1 MEKKSV
7 LAKISNIKIEAVLS
21 VAIIAFVA
29 CFALCFLNYGKININ
44 DATII
49 STHENIFSKVDG
61 EVFEIFAKEGDA
73 VKQGDLLLKIF
84 PAKYELALKK
94 LESKK
99 IQTKKDLAQAKKNL
113 LKRTNELDL
122 IKKDCD
128 RNQSMFDENIST
140 KTDFDRSINELENA
154 NSVYFAAKKETE
166 DLKNK
171 ISEIENEIAQAK
183 IDLENTNVLATED
196 GEITSVFT
204 RKNEKISKDKLLF
217 SINSNRFVIV
227 VPKVKKSFS
236 KITAGQ
242 PVTMKL
248 KNNHSKM
255 TGKIDK
261 ILQVEDFVQEN
272 NMLITEKC
280 TVLSVKTDKDYSGE
294 IDGFQDLRMTIQTK

>member
-1 MEKKSV
+1 MEKTSIKSKIFNRKNGTIFSVVVIV
-7 LAKISNIKIEAVLS
+7 LAVFS
-21 VAIIAFVA
+21 VVTA
-29 CFALCFLNYGKININ
+29 LNYGKININ

-61 EVFEIFAKEGDA
+61 EIFEIFANEGDT

-84 PAKYELALKK
+84 PAKYELTLKK

-99 IQTKKDLAQAKKNL
+99 IQTKKELLQAEKNL

-128 RNQSMFDENIST
+128 RNQSMFDEDIST
-140 KTDFDRSINELENA
+140 KTDFDRSINELETA

-171 ISEIENEIAQAK
+171 LSEIENEIAQAK
-183 IDLENTNVLATED
+183 IDLENTNVLAAED
-196 GEITSVFT
+196 GEITSVFSQ
-204 RKNEKISKDKLLF
+204 KNEKISKDKLLF
-217 SINSNRFVIV
+217 SINSNRFVII

-242 PVTMKL
+242 LVTMKL

-261 ILQVEDFVQEN
+261 ILPVEDFVQEN

-280 TVLSVKTDKDYSGE
+280 TVFSVKTDEDYSGE
-294 IDGFQDLRMTIQTK
+294 IDGFQDVRMTIQTK

>member
-1 MEKKSV
+1 MEKTSIKSKIFNRKNGTILSVVIIV
-7 LAKISNIKIEAVLS
+7 LAVFS
-21 VAIIAFVA
+21 VVTA
-29 CFALCFLNYGKININ
+29 LNYGKININ

-61 EVFEIFAKEGDA
+61 EIFEIFANEGDS

-84 PAKYELALKK
+84 PAKYELTLKK

-99 IQTKKDLAQAKKNL
+99 IQTKKELAQAEKNL
-113 LKRTNELDL
+113 LKRTKELDL

-128 RNQSMFDENIST
+128 RNQSMFDEDIST
-140 KTDFDRSINELENA
+140 KTDFDRSINELETA

-171 ISEIENEIAQAK
+171 LSEIENEIAHAK
-183 IDLENTNVLATED
+183 IDLENTNVLAAED
-196 GEITSVFT
+196 GEITSVFAQ
-204 RKNEKISKDKLLF
+204 KNEKISKDKLLF

-227 VPKVKKSFS
+227 VPMVKKSFS
-236 KITAGQ
+236 KIIAGQ
-242 PVTMKL
+242 PVMMKL
-248 KNNHSKM
+248 KNNHSEM

-261 ILQVEDFVQEN
+261 ILQVEDFLQEN

-280 TVLSVKTDKDYSGE
+280 TVFSVKTDENYSGE
-294 IDGFQDLRMTIQTK
+294 IDGFQDVRMTIQTK

>member
-1 MEKKSV
+1 MEKTSIKS
-7 LAKISNIKIEAVLS
+7 KIFNRKNGTILS
-21 VAIIAFVA
+21 VVIIFLAVCSA
-29 CFALCFLNYGKININ
+29 VTALNYGKININ

-49 STHENIFSKVDG
+49 STHENIFSKVEG
-61 EVFEIFAKEGDA
+61 EIFEIFANEGDF
-73 VKQGDLLLKIF
+73 VKQGDLLVKIF
-84 PAKYELALKK
+84 PAKYELTLKK

-183 IDLENTNVLATED
+183 IDLENTNVLATEN
-196 GEITSVFT
+196 GEITSVFAQ
-204 RKNEKISKDKLLF
+204 KNEKISKDKLLF

-255 TGKIDK
+255 TGTIDK

-294 IDGFQDLRMTIQTK
+294 IDGFQDVKMTIQTK